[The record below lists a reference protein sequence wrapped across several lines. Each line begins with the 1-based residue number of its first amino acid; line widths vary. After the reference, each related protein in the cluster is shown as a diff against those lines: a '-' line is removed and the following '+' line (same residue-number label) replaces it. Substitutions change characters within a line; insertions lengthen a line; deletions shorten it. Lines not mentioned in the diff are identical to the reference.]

1 MLKFSVMEVLSK
13 TVTTEP
19 RISYFFVL
27 KFFFF
32 FQSVC
37 DDNSA
42 ITAPECLASVL
53 DDQILKSDQVVI
65 LIYW

>member
-27 KFFFF
+27 KGFFFF

-42 ITAPECLASVL
+42 ITAQECLASVL

-65 LIYW
+65 LIY